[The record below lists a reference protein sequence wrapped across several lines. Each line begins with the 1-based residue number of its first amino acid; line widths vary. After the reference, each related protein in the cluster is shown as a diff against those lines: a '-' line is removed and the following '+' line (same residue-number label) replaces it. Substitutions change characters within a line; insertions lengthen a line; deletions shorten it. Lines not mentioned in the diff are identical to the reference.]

1 MENKIQSLLEREGL
15 ELASLKARFLAYVL
29 DYFLVSF
36 LFLFLVWDFVAG
48 VQGDIAESTQ
58 IFLQFS
64 PLYILCNLSYEVIFI
79 HFYGATLGKILF
91 KVRVVSVDYV
101 DNPSF
106 LISLVRAILKLI
118 GSNFFYITY
127 IFAFDDAFKRTLH
140 DRLTKTIVISI
151 AHA

>member
-1 MENKIQSLLEREGL
+1 MENKIQSLLEREDL

-36 LFLFLVWDFVAG
+36 LFLFLIWDFVAS
-48 VQGDIAESTQ
+48 VQGDIAKSTQ

-106 LISLVRAILKLI
+106 LISFVRTILKLI
-118 GSNFFYITY
+118 GSKLFYITY
-127 IFAFDDAFKRTLH
+127 IFAFDDTFKRTLH
-140 DRLTKTIVISI
+140 DRLAKTIVISI